1 MTDNSQ
7 WQAPGGGPAAP
18 SPYGAGPSSS
28 APSQGRGGVPG
39 PPPGW
44 TPPPKPGL
52 IPLRPLDLGTILGGS
67 FRVLRRNPK
76 PTFGAALLI
85 QGASS
90 VLVLVVLGLVTYL
103 SLSRIDFAAGDD
115 SAVIQAGSV
124 AAIVA
129 TSLAAVLFTI
139 ATSALLQGIIVL
151 EVSRATLGEKLTL
164 RQLWRLA
171 HGRLWA
177 LIGWS
182 LLVAAAIAVAVVV
195 LVGAIVLVVA
205 TLGNVGVAIAVLI
218 GILGGFALLA
228 VGIWIGTK
236 LTLVSSALMIER
248 LTLRAA
254 IARSWRLTTGAFW
267 RTFGIQLLVAVIIN
281 VALQVISAPL
291 SLLSPL
297 LLMLLDPNQ
306 QNQSST
312 IAVSIGITVLAAA
325 VTLVFG
331 AIGAV
336 VQAATSALIYVD
348 RRIRT
353 EGLDLE
359 LARVVEARQA
369 GERDVADPYLPGA
382 QNLRRPVGP
391 IPPTDASPW
400 A

>member
-1 MTDNSQ
+1 M
-7 WQAPGGGPAAP
+7 PP
-18 SPYGAGPSSS
+18 PYGAGSTSSS
-28 APSQGRGGVPG
+28 QVGPPAG

-103 SLSRIDFAAGDD
+103 SLSRIDFAAADD

-182 LLVAAAIAVAVVV
+182 LLVAAGIAFAVVV

-228 VGIWIGTK
+228 VAIWIGTK

-248 LTLRAA
+248 LSLRAA

-267 RTFGIQLLVAVIIN
+267 RTFGIQLLVSVIIN

-297 LLMLLDPNQ
+297 LLVLLDPNG

-312 IAVSIGITVLAAA
+312 IGVSIGITVLAAA

>member
-1 MTDNSQ
+1 M
-7 WQAPGGGPAAP
+7 
-18 SPYGAGPSSS
+18 
-28 APSQGRGGVPG
+28 
-39 PPPGW
+39 
-44 TPPPKPGL
+44 
-52 IPLRPLDLGTILGGS
+52 
-67 FRVLRRNPK
+67 
-76 PTFGAALLI
+76 
-85 QGASS
+85 
-90 VLVLVVLGLVTYL
+90 
-103 SLSRIDFAAGDD
+103 
-115 SAVIQAGSV
+115 
-124 AAIVA
+124 
-129 TSLAAVLFTI
+129 
-139 ATSALLQGIIVL
+139 L

-164 RQLWRLA
+164 RQLWRRA

-205 TLGNVGVAIAVLI
+205 TLGNLGVAI
-218 GILGGFALLA
+218 GGAA
-228 VGIWIGTK
+228 SASWAGSRCWPWRIWIGTK

-248 LTLRAA
+248 LSLRAA

-297 LLMLLDPNQ
+297 LLVLIDPNG
-306 QNQSST
+306 QNQPST

-369 GERDVADPYLPGA
+369 GDADVADPYLPGA

>member
-1 MTDNSQ
+1 MTDNPQ

-18 SPYGAGPSSS
+18 PPYGAAGSST
-28 APSQGRGGVPG
+28 PG

-52 IPLRPLDLGTILGGS
+52 IPLRPLDLGTILGAS

-103 SLSRIDFAAGDD
+103 SLSRINF
-115 SAVIQAGSV
+115 STSENNNVIQAGSI

-129 TSLAAVLFTI
+129 TSLGAVLFTI

-164 RQLWRLA
+164 RQLWRRA

-205 TLGNVGVAIAVLI
+205 TLGNLGIAIAVLI

-248 LTLRAA
+248 LTLGAA
-254 IARSWRLTTGAFW
+254 IARSWRLTAGAFW

-297 LLMLLDPNQ
+297 LMMLLDPNG
-306 QNQSST
+306 QNQPST

-369 GERDVADPYLPGA
+369 GEPNIPDPYLP
-382 QNLRRPVGP
+382 
-391 IPPTDASPW
+391 ASPR

>member
-1 MTDNSQ
+1 M
-7 WQAPGGGPAAP
+7 PP
-18 SPYGAGPSSS
+18 PYGAGSTSSS
-28 APSQGRGGVPG
+28 RVGPPAG

-103 SLSRIDFAAGDD
+103 SLSRIDFAAAND

-182 LLVAAAIAVAVVV
+182 LLVAAGIAFAVVV

-228 VGIWIGTK
+228 VAIWIGTK

-248 LTLRAA
+248 LSLGAA

-267 RTFGIQLLVAVIIN
+267 RTFGIQLLVSVIIN

-297 LLMLLDPNQ
+297 LLVLLDPNG

-312 IAVSIGITVLAAA
+312 IGVSIAITVLAAA

>member
-1 MTDNSQ
+1 MTDNPQ

-18 SPYGAGPSSS
+18 PPYGAAGSST
-28 APSQGRGGVPG
+28 PG

-52 IPLRPLDLGTILGGS
+52 IPLRPLDLGTILGAS

-103 SLSRIDFAAGDD
+103 SLSRINF
-115 SAVIQAGSV
+115 STSENNNVIQAGSI

-129 TSLAAVLFTI
+129 TSLGAVLFTI
-139 ATSALLQGIIVL
+139 ATSALRQGIIVL

-164 RQLWRLA
+164 RQLWRRA

-205 TLGNVGVAIAVLI
+205 TLGNLGIAIAVLI

-248 LTLRAA
+248 LTLGAA
-254 IARSWRLTTGAFW
+254 IARSWRLTAGAFW

-297 LLMLLDPNQ
+297 LMMLLDPNG
-306 QNQSST
+306 QNQPST

-369 GERDVADPYLPGA
+369 GAPNIPDPYLP
-382 QNLRRPVGP
+382 
-391 IPPTDASPW
+391 ASPR

>member
-1 MTDNSQ
+1 MRAGDAGAVEGTTMTDNPQ
-7 WQAPGGGPAAP
+7 WQAPGGGPATP
-18 SPYGAGPSSS
+18 PPYGAASSPYS
-28 APSQGRGGVPG
+28 AAGAV
-39 PPPGW
+39 PPPPPAW

-90 VLVLVVLGLVTYL
+90 VLVLIVLGLVTFL
-103 SLSRIDFAAGDD
+103 SLSRINF
-115 SAVIQAGSV
+115 STSENNAVIEAGSI
-124 AAIVA
+124 AAIVV
-129 TSLAAVLFTI
+129 TGIGAALFTI

-151 EVSRATLGEKLTL
+151 EVSRATLDEKLTL

-177 LIGWS
+177 LIGWA
-182 LLVAAAIAVAVVV
+182 LLVSAAIAVAVIA
-195 LVGAIVLVVA
+195 LVGTIVLLAA
-205 TLGNVGVAIAVLI
+205 TAGTVGVIFAVLL
-218 GILGGFALLA
+218 GILGGFALIA
-228 VGIWIGTK
+228 AGIWVGTK
-236 LTLVSSALMIER
+236 LSLVSSALVIER
-248 LTLRAA
+248 LSLGGA

-297 LLMLLDPNQ
+297 LLTLIDPNG
-306 QNQSST
+306 QNQPST
-312 IAVSIGITVLAAA
+312 IAVSIGITLLAAA

-336 VQAATSALIYVD
+336 VQAATSALIYID

-353 EGLDLE
+353 EGLDLD

-369 GERDVADPYLPGA
+369 GTGNLADPYLPA
-382 QNLRRPVGP
+382 SRR
-391 IPPTDASPW
+391 A
-400 A
+400 

>member
-1 MTDNSQ
+1 MSDNQQ
-7 WQAPGGGPAAP
+7 WQAPGGTPARP
-18 SPYGAGPSSS
+18 PYGAASPSDSPDGRIPGPTL
-28 APSQGRGGVPG
+28 G

-90 VLVLVVLGLVTYL
+90 VLVLIVLGLVTYL
-103 SLSRIDFAAGDD
+103 SLSRIDFAASDT
-115 SAVIQAGSV
+115 SAVIEAGSI

-129 TSLAAVLFTI
+129 TSIGAALFTI

-177 LIGWS
+177 LIGWA
-182 LLVAAAIAVAVVV
+182 LLVTAAIAVAVLL
-195 LVGAIVLVVA
+195 LVGAIVLLAA
-205 TLGNVGVAIAVLI
+205 TAGTAGIVIAVLL
-218 GILGGFALLA
+218 GILGGFVLLA
-228 VGIWIGTK
+228 LGIWIGTK
-236 LTLVSSALMIER
+236 LSLVSSALMIER
-248 LTLRAA
+248 LSLRGA

-267 RTFGIQLLVAVIIN
+267 KTFGIQLLVAVIIN

-297 LLMLLDPNQ
+297 LLMLLDPNG
-306 QNQSST
+306 QNQPST
-312 IAVSIGITVLAAA
+312 IAVSVGITVLAAA

-336 VQAATSALIYVD
+336 VQAATSALIYLD

-369 GERDVADPYLPGA
+369 GDHGVVDPYLPGA
-382 QNLRRPVGP
+382 QNLRRPAAP

>member
-1 MTDNSQ
+1 MTDNPQ

-18 SPYGAGPSSS
+18 PPYGAAGSST
-28 APSQGRGGVPG
+28 PG

-52 IPLRPLDLGTILGGS
+52 IPLRPLDLGTILGAS

-103 SLSRIDFAAGDD
+103 SLSRINF
-115 SAVIQAGSV
+115 STSENNNVIQAGSI

-129 TSLAAVLFTI
+129 TSLGAVLFTI

-164 RQLWRLA
+164 RQLWRRA

-205 TLGNVGVAIAVLI
+205 TLGNLGIAIAVLI

-248 LTLRAA
+248 LTLGAA
-254 IARSWRLTTGAFW
+254 IARSWRLTAGAFW

-297 LLMLLDPNQ
+297 LMMLLDPNG
-306 QNQSST
+306 QNQPST

-369 GERDVADPYLPGA
+369 GAPNIPDPYLP
-382 QNLRRPVGP
+382 
-391 IPPTDASPW
+391 ASPR

>member
-1 MTDNSQ
+1 
-7 WQAPGGGPAAP
+7 
-18 SPYGAGPSSS
+18 
-28 APSQGRGGVPG
+28 
-39 PPPGW
+39 
-44 TPPPKPGL
+44 
-52 IPLRPLDLGTILGGS
+52 
-67 FRVLRRNPK
+67 
-76 PTFGAALLI
+76 
-85 QGASS
+85 
-90 VLVLVVLGLVTYL
+90 
-103 SLSRIDFAAGDD
+103 
-115 SAVIQAGSV
+115 
-124 AAIVA
+124 
-129 TSLAAVLFTI
+129 VLFTI

>member
-1 MTDNSQ
+1 MTDNPQ
-7 WQAPGGGPAAP
+7 WQAPGGSPATP
-18 SPYGAGPSSS
+18 PPYGAPSSPYS
-28 APSQGRGGVPG
+28 PGAAAAG

-44 TPPPKPGL
+44 TPPPRPGL

-76 PTFGAALLI
+76 STFGAALLI

-90 VLVLVVLGLVTYL
+90 VLVLIVLGLVTYL
-103 SLSRIDFAAGDD
+103 SLSRINFSTSENND
-115 SAVIQAGSV
+115 VIQAGSI
-124 AAIVA
+124 AAIVVTGIGA
-129 TSLAAVLFTI
+129 TLFTI

-151 EVSRATLGEKLTL
+151 EVSRATLDEKLTL

-177 LIGWS
+177 LIGWA
-182 LLVAAAIAVAVVV
+182 LLVSAAIAVAVI
-195 LVGAIVLVVA
+195 ALVVTIVILAA
-205 TLGNVGVAIAVLI
+205 TASTAGIIFAVLL
-218 GILGGFALLA
+218 GIVGGFALAA
-228 VGIWIGTK
+228 VGIWVGTK
-236 LTLVSSALMIER
+236 LSLVSSALMIER
-248 LTLRAA
+248 LSLGGA
-254 IARSWRLTTGAFW
+254 ISRSWRLTTGAFW

-297 LLMLLDPNQ
+297 LLTLIDPNG
-306 QNQSST
+306 QNQPST

-336 VQAATSALIYVD
+336 VQASASALIYLD

-369 GERDVADPYLPGA
+369 GAANIADPYLPA
-382 QNLRRPVGP
+382 SRR
-391 IPPTDASPW
+391 A
-400 A
+400 

>member
-18 SPYGAGPSSS
+18 PPYGA
-28 APSQGRGGVPG
+28 APSASATSSPGRGVPG

-52 IPLRPLDLGTILGGS
+52 IPLRPLDLGTILGAS

-90 VLVLVVLGLVTYL
+90 VVVVVVLGLVTFL
-103 SLSRIDFAAGDD
+103 SLSRIDFATGND

-129 TSLAAVLFTI
+129 TGIGAVLFTI

-151 EVSRATLGEKLTL
+151 EVARATLGEKLTL
-164 RQLWRLA
+164 RQLWQRA

-182 LLVAAAIAVAVVV
+182 LLVAGAISLAVVV
-195 LVGAIVLVVA
+195 LTGAIVLLAA
-205 TLGNVGVAIAVLI
+205 TLGSVGVAVAVLL

-228 VGIWIGTK
+228 VGIWVGTK
-236 LTLVSSALMIER
+236 LSLVSSALMIER
-248 LTLRAA
+248 LGLGAA

-267 RTFGIQLLVAVIIN
+267 KTFGIQLLVAVIIN

-297 LLMLLDPNQ
+297 LLMLLDPNG
-306 QNQSST
+306 QNQAST
-312 IAVSIGITVLAAA
+312 IGVSISITVLAAA

-369 GERDVADPYLPGA
+369 GEQNVADPYLPGA
-382 QNLRRPVGP
+382 QGLRRAAGP
-391 IPPTDASPW
+391 MPPTDASPW